1 MAKIFDRR
9 ALFLTTTALAVAL
22 TLAAGGEALAAN
34 TLKINASGAGNSV
47 NSLAIT
53 QDPTNPSNVISAN
66 GLPGGTALLIHGPWS
81 SVSIN
86 QQGGGN
92 VLKGAFTD
100 ATTGGSL
107 TLNYGSAAAGG
118 NTTHSLTIGGTTAPV
133 APTVTVNVVNTAP
146 GTTANTITD
155 VLDGTGLTYNLTVNG
170 TNNAITNTVASTSG
184 AASLTETFTGDANT
198 VVNTLAA
205 SGAISVTEDVTG
217 SNNAITN
224 TISGATTI
232 TGTITLLSD
241 NNTVTNTSS
250 GAGDKT
256 FSVNLPAANG
266 NTISN
271 AFTGTGVQTSNL
283 TVTGTGSK
291 VDYGL
296 TSSGPSV
303 ANVTLSNVIGAATA
317 AAKVRVNQTGGGATS
332 LSLVVDGGAFTMGSS
347 LSGGAGILI
356 NQTSA
361 DAIMD
366 IATTPGANG
375 YTISLSQ

>member
-1 MAKIFDRR
+1 MARIFDRKLR
-9 ALFLTTTALAVAL
+9 LLATTALAAAL
-22 TLAAGGEALAAN
+22 MLTGGAALAAN
-34 TLKINASGAGNSV
+34 TLKINSSGAGNSV

-53 QDPTNPSNVISAN
+53 QDATNPSNVISAN

-86 QQGGGN
+86 QQGASN

-118 NTTHSLTIGGTTAPV
+118 NNTHSLTIGGTTPPV
-133 APTVTVNVVNTAP
+133 APTVTVNVVNTDP

-155 VLDGTGLTYNLTVNG
+155 VLNGATLTYALTVNG
-170 TNNAITNTVASTSG
+170 TDNAITNTVASTG
-184 AASLTETFTGDANT
+184 AGDSLTETFTGNSNT

-217 SNNAITN
+217 STNTITN
-224 TISGATTI
+224 TFSGATTI
-232 TGTITLLSD
+232 TGSITLLSD

-250 GAGDKT
+250 GAGAKT

-296 TSSGPSV
+296 TSSAASV
-303 ANVTLSNVIGAATA
+303 ANVTLSNVVGAATA
-317 AAKVRVNQTGGGATS
+317 AGKVRVTQSGGGATS
-332 LSLVVDGGAFTMGSS
+332 LSLVIDGGAFTLGSS

-356 NQTSA
+356 SQTSA
-361 DAIMD
+361 DAILD
-366 IATTPGANG
+366 FTSTPGANG

>member
-1 MAKIFDRR
+1 MARISDRR
-9 ALFLTTTALAVAL
+9 PLILATTALAAL
-22 TLAAGGEALAAN
+22 MMTSGAALAAN

-47 NSLAIT
+47 NSLSIT
-53 QDPTNPSNVISAN
+53 QDATHPSNTISAN
-66 GLPGGTALLIHGPWS
+66 GLPGGSALLIHGPWA

-86 QQGGGN
+86 QQGAGN

-118 NTTHSLTIGGTTAPV
+118 NNTHSLTIGATTPPV
-133 APTVTVNVVNTAP
+133 APTVTVNVVNTDP

-155 VLDGTGLTYNLTVNG
+155 VLDGTGLTYSLTVDG
-170 TNNAITNTVASTSG
+170 TNNAITNTVASTGGSN
-184 AASLTETFTGDANT
+184 SLTETFTRRRQYRRQHLG
-198 VVNTLAA
+198 A
-205 SGAISVTEDVTG
+205 SGAISVTEAVTG
-217 SNNAITN
+217 SNNSITN
-224 TISGATTI
+224 TFSGATTI
-232 TGTITLLSD
+232 TGSITLLSD

-256 FSVNLPAANG
+256 FSVTLPAANG

-271 AFTGTGVQTSNL
+271 AFTGSGVQTSNL

-296 TSSGPSV
+296 TSSAASV
-303 ANVTLSNVIGAATA
+303 ANVILSNVVGAAGA
-317 AAKVRVNQTGGGATS
+317 AGNVRVTQTGGGAAS
-332 LSLVVDGGAFTMGSS
+332 LSLTVDGGAFTMGNS

-356 NQTSA
+356 SQTSA
-361 DAIMD
+361 DASMD
-366 IATTPGANG
+366 ITTTPGANG
-375 YTISLSQ
+375 YTISFSQ